1 MAAYDINEDILKAS
15 NALLALGIP
24 VYYSWV
30 SVMQRLK
37 DTGQVTG
44 VLEFL

>member
-1 MAAYDINEDILKAS
+1 MAAYDVTKDILKAS
-15 NALLALGIP
+15 NSLLVLGIP
-24 VYYSWV
+24 VYYCCV
-30 SVMQRLK
+30 SMMQRLK